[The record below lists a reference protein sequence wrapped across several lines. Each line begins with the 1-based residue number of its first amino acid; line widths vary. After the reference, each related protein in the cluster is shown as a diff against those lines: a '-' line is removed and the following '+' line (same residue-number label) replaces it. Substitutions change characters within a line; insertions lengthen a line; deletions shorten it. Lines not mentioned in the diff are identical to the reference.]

1 MPSTPRTHRARR
13 LALPAVDIAVY
24 DLTHL
29 SYREQLRWR
38 TQYCLTHAAFTAA
51 PDLALAEWE
60 PFDSLLHHAFTATR
74 LPVNLRPHH

>member
-1 MPSTPRTHRARR
+1 MPPIPHHSTRQ
-13 LALPAVDIAVY
+13 LALLSRDIAVY

-29 SYREQLRWR
+29 AHSEQIRWR

-51 PDLALAEWE
+51 LDLALAEWE
-60 PFDSLLHHAFTATR
+60 PFDSFLHHAFTAIR